1 MKNQSVSRKKA
12 TIWNLVFSYSTV
24 VYGILSGLL
33 MIPLYLRFIPLE
45 LYGAWL
51 ASGNILH
58 WVLVVDPGLSTVIM
72 QRVGKSYGSG
82 NRQAVGAYVLS
93 GLLLTALIALLA
105 LLVGFV
111 ITPKIPSWVNLLD
124 LNLAQKLQANFII
137 GLIAG
142 AIILF
147 AYSVGVVNLGLQ
159 RSFAHGIVVLSSNLL
174 TIATTLCLLFA
185 GYQLFAISIGLL
197 VRAIVF
203 SLGGAGYMLWRL
215 KREKISLNYETA
227 TLRELLGLLSFTS
240 LGKLGGMLSKN
251 MDAFMIA
258 RFLGPE
264 KVPVYLLS
272 RRGMEVA
279 ITLLGRTGNAI
290 GPGLSHLSGESNLE
304 KIRTIINRLLR
315 LNVWVLGL
323 AFGGFLAFNQGF
335 VEVWVG
341 EDLFVGSTVSILF
354 CLFMVLTLL
363 MSLLQTLCV
372 SLGDIKR
379 NAVIQFSEALLVFGC
394 ILGGTYYLGMIGTAL
409 APVIGFLSV
418 SLWYYPRSLTT
429 HGSLQPTDM
438 RKIAKEAVVS
448 LGLGLALSFIFKY
461 ISIRSWF
468 ELILWSGTFS
478 VVYMLILLAV
488 RPLLRNE
495 ILALKIVLQSKLGR
509 KKIIVS

>member
-24 VYGILSGLL
+24 AYGIVSGLL
-33 MIPLYLRFIPLE
+33 MIPLYLRFIPFE

-51 ASGNILH
+51 ASGNILN
-58 WVLVVDPGLSTVIM
+58 WVLVVDPGLSNVIM
-72 QRVGKSYGSG
+72 QRVGQSYGSG
-82 NRQAVGAYVLS
+82 NRQAVGAYALS
-93 GLLLTALIALLA
+93 GLLLTTLIALVV
-105 LLVGFV
+105 LLIGLL
-111 ITPKIPSWVNLLD
+111 ITPKIPSWVNLSD
-124 LNLAQKLQANFII
+124 MDFAQTLQANFTI

-142 AIILF
+142 AVTLF

-159 RSFAHGIVVLSSNLL
+159 RSFAHGIIVLSSNLSTL
-174 TIATTLCLLFA
+174 ATTLYLLFA
-185 GYQLFAISIGLL
+185 DFGLFAISIGFL

-203 SLGGAGYMLWRL
+203 SFGGAGYMLWRL
-215 KREKISLNYETA
+215 KREKILLNYDTA
-227 TLRELLGLLSFTS
+227 TLREIFGLLSFTS
-240 LGKLGGMLSKN
+240 LGKFGGMLSKN

-264 KVPVYLLS
+264 KVPLYVLS
-272 RRGMEVA
+272 RRGMDVA

-323 AFGGFLAFNQGF
+323 AFGAFLAFNQGF

-341 EDLFVGSTVSILF
+341 EDLFVGSTVSNLF
-354 CLFMVLTLL
+354 CIYMVLFLL
-363 MSLLQTLCV
+363 MNLLQTLCV

-379 NAVIQFSEALLVFGC
+379 NAVIQFVEALIIFGC

-409 APVIGFLSV
+409 APLIGFFSV
-418 SLWYYPRSLTT
+418 SLWYYPRSLITY
-429 HGSLQPTDM
+429 GSLQPSDM

-448 LGLGLALSFIFKY
+448 LGLGLALSFVFKY
-461 ISIRSWF
+461 ASIRSWF
-468 ELILWSGTFS
+468 ALILWSGTFS
-478 VVYMLILLAV
+478 FIYMFVLLAV
-488 RPLLRNE
+488 RPILRSE
-495 ILALKIVLQSKLGR
+495 ILALKIALQSKLSR
-509 KKIIVS
+509 KQIIV